1 MFPRQVVFGQ
11 SVFSPER
18 PPTIIRYVVTGKGAT
33 KKAIKPTAA
42 KSHKAEEIAK
52 AGRGQLEE
60 EERAAQ
66 EMTTRAAEAAAKASV
81 TNRPVDSP
89 ARQTP
94 RRTIAAPGDM
104 QAAAAPDIT
113 NVLGFDEL
121 NLVIMALYQVCK
133 KAPMCAAV
141 NTDFLHA
148 KSYAEQK
155 CKAMHVAPHR
165 LQMKLACN
173 ATLIPDVESDNRLIE
188 SWGKDL
194 EFYAHQDGLLFND
207 KNDIRRVL
215 STNGSIWNSSGWLTN
230 FTVDAYLSKLIPPLA
245 TAKPGALRVFL
256 PGVHSRSLDK
266 TGTLGFHSVD
276 GDLGEMA
283 CDEHELVMRTNF
295 LRDRAASV
303 LAGAEELFVNFNLK
317 DWHWALMRVMFK
329 FQRVE
334 IYDSTGHTKTE
345 HGRIL
350 LQGIEELTG
359 VDTSKW
365 AVVLFESPMSGVAQ
379 QMDGNSCGVFLC
391 ITAAHLLSD
400 AKLPDIQADIKVWRR
415 HIAATVGSV
424 THCMMKTSA

>member
-1 MFPRQVVFGQ
+1 MFSDRVIFPQ

-18 PPTIIRYVVTGKGAT
+18 PPTIIRFVTGKGAL

-42 KSHKAEEIAK
+42 KRLKAEEIA
-52 AGRGQLEE
+52 
-60 EERAAQ
+60 
-66 EMTTRAAEAAAKASV
+66 T
-81 TNRPVDSP
+81 
-89 ARQTP
+89 
-94 RRTIAAPGDM
+94 
-104 QAAAAPDIT
+104 DIT
-113 NVLGFDEL
+113 KVLGFDEL

-141 NTDFLHA
+141 SVDFLHA
-148 KSYAEQK
+148 KSFAEKQN
-155 CKAMHVAPHR
+155 CMKAMHVAPHR

-194 EFYAHQDGLLFND
+194 EFYLHQDGLLFND
-207 KNDIRRVL
+207 TNDIRRVL
-215 STNGSIWNSSGWLTN
+215 NWDSPPGFKSSGWLTN

-256 PGVHSRSLDK
+256 PGAHSRSLDM
-266 TGTLGFHSVD
+266 TGTLGFRSVD

-283 CDEHELVMRTNF
+283 CDENELVMRTNF

-303 LAGAEELFVNFNLK
+303 LAGAEELYVNFNLK

-334 IYDSTGHTKTE
+334 IYDSTGHTKTK

-350 LQGIEELTG
+350 LQGLKELTG
-359 VDTSKW
+359 VDTSNW
-365 AVVLFESPMSGVAQ
+365 AVVLFETPMSGVAQ
-379 QMDGNSCGVFLC
+379 QKDDNSCGVFLC

-415 HIAATVGSV
+415 HIAATVSSV
-424 THCMMKTSA
+424 KRT